1 MAYVYNGSMT
11 LQRQATSET
20 FLALVIGTVV
30 EDSGVL
36 VWQVVRYPPGFEASR
51 KSVPVALFGGQV
63 SAVKRLVSPK
73 GSSVW
78 REYKDCCVNG
88 EVFSFT
94 VSDFQGQT
102 VIDDCTLVPRDS

>member
-30 EDSGVL
+30 EDFGVL

-51 KSVPVALFGGQV
+51 KAVHGAWFGGQG

-73 GSSVW
+73 GSYVW
-78 REYKDCCVNG
+78 RE
-88 EVFSFT
+88 
-94 VSDFQGQT
+94 
-102 VIDDCTLVPRDS
+102 